1 MTDYTNESPFDP
13 KWEMTPE
20 QVAEVFSLNKN
31 KNKKYK
37 TMSIDE
43 VDGGI
48 RGQAVP
54 ELSAENNIA
63 PVDTGISQYH
73 IQIQKLLLTQNYLAL
88 LTSIQARLNKLYDDR
103 ANSSISKSS
112 DVSSAEI
119 DQDFLDRI
127 TALQGIR
134 ANAKYLYKSALES
147 ASDADIV
154 LAKDT
159 FIEIAKGYRLFP

>member
-20 QVAEVFSLNKN
+20 QIAEVFSLD

-37 TMSIDE
+37 TISVDE

-48 RGQAVP
+48 KGQAVP
-54 ELSAENNIA
+54 ELSAENNMV
-63 PVDTGISQYH
+63 PMDTGISQY
-73 IQIQKLLLTQNYLAL
+73 QIQKLLLTQNYLAL

-103 ANSSISKSS
+103 DNSTISKSS
-112 DVSSAEI
+112 EVSSAEI
-119 DQDFLDRI
+119 DQAFLDKI
-127 TALQGIR
+127 TGLKGIR
-134 ANAKYLYKSALES
+134 ANVISLYKLALES

-154 LAKDT
+154 ATKDT
-159 FIEIAKGYRLFP
+159 FIELAKGYHLIF

>member
-1 MTDYTNESPFDP
+1 MKDYTNESPFDP

-20 QVAEVFSLNKN
+20 QIAEVFSLD

-48 RGQAVP
+48 KGQAVP
-54 ELSAENNIA
+54 ELSAENTMA
-63 PVDTGISQYH
+63 PVDTGISQY
-73 IQIQKLLLTQNYLAL
+73 QIQKLLLTQNYLAL

-103 ANSSISKSS
+103 ENSSISKSS
-112 DVSSAEI
+112 EVSSAEI
-119 DQDFLDRI
+119 DQAFLDQI
-127 TALQGIR
+127 TGLKGIR
-134 ANAKYLYKSALES
+134 ANVISLYKLALES

-154 LAKDT
+154 AAKDT
-159 FIEIAKGYRLFP
+159 FMELAKGYHLIF

>member
-1 MTDYTNESPFDP
+1 MTNYTNESPFDP

-20 QVAEVFSLNKN
+20 QIAEVFSLD

-48 RGQAVP
+48 KGQAVP
-54 ELSAENNIA
+54 ELSAENSMA
-63 PVDTGISQYH
+63 PIDTGISQY
-73 IQIQKLLLTQNYLAL
+73 QIQKLLLTQNYLAL

-103 ANSSISKSS
+103 DNSSISKSS
-112 DVSSAEI
+112 EVSSAEI
-119 DQDFLDRI
+119 DQAFLDQI
-127 TALQGIR
+127 TGLKGIR
-134 ANAKYLYKSALES
+134 ANVISLYKLALES

-154 LAKDT
+154 AAKDT
-159 FIEIAKGYRLFP
+159 FMELAKGYHLIF

>member
-20 QVAEVFSLNKN
+20 QIAEVFSLD

-37 TMSIDE
+37 TISIDE

-48 RGQAVP
+48 KGQAVP
-54 ELSAENNIA
+54 ELSADNNIG
-63 PVDTGISQYH
+63 PVDTGITQY
-73 IQIQKLLLTQNYLAL
+73 QIQKLLLTQNYLAL

-103 ANSSISKSS
+103 DNSSISKSHEI
-112 DVSSAEI
+112 SSAEI
-119 DQDFLDRI
+119 DQAFVDKI
-127 TALQGIR
+127 TGLKGIR
-134 ANAKYLYKSALES
+134 ANVISLYKLALES

-154 LAKDT
+154 AAKDT
-159 FIEIAKGYRLFP
+159 FIELAKGYHLIF

>member
-20 QVAEVFSLNKN
+20 QIAEVFSLD

-48 RGQAVP
+48 KGQAVP
-54 ELSAENNIA
+54 ELSAENNMV
-63 PVDTGISQYH
+63 PMDTGISQY
-73 IQIQKLLLTQNYLAL
+73 QIQKLLLTQNYLAL

-103 ANSSISKSS
+103 NNSTISKSS
-112 DVSSAEI
+112 EISEVSSAEI
-119 DQDFLDRI
+119 DQAFLDKI
-127 TALQGIR
+127 TGLKGIR
-134 ANAKYLYKSALES
+134 ANVISLYKLALES
-147 ASDADIV
+147 TSDADIV
-154 LAKDT
+154 AAKDT
-159 FIEIAKGYRLFP
+159 FIELAKGYHLIF

>member
-1 MTDYTNESPFDP
+1 MTEHTFESPFDP

-31 KNKKYK
+31 KKYK

-48 RGQAVP
+48 KGQAVP
-54 ELSAENNIA
+54 ELSAENNMA
-63 PVDTGISQYH
+63 PVDTGISQY
-73 IQIQKLLLTQNYLAL
+73 QFQKLLLTQNYLAL
-88 LTSIQARLNKLYDDR
+88 LTSIQARINKLYNDR
-103 ANSSISKSS
+103 DYSSISKSS

-119 DQDFLDRI
+119 DQAFLDKI
-127 TALQGIR
+127 TGLKGIR
-134 ANAKYLYKSALES
+134 ANATSLYKLALES

-154 LAKDT
+154 AAKDT
-159 FIEIAKGYRLFP
+159 FMEIAKGYHLFP

>member
-20 QVAEVFSLNKN
+20 QIAEVFSLD

-37 TMSIDE
+37 TISVDE

-48 RGQAVP
+48 KGQAVP
-54 ELSAENNIA
+54 ELSAENNIG
-63 PVDTGISQYH
+63 PVDTGISQY
-73 IQIQKLLLTQNYLAL
+73 QIQKLLLTQNYLAL

-103 ANSSISKSS
+103 NNSTISKSS
-112 DVSSAEI
+112 EVSSKEI
-119 DQDFLDRI
+119 DQAFVDKI
-127 TALQGIR
+127 TGLKGIR
-134 ANAKYLYKSALES
+134 ANVISLYKLALES

-154 LAKDT
+154 AVKDT
-159 FIEIAKGYRLFP
+159 FIELAKGYHLIF

>member
-20 QVAEVFSLNKN
+20 QIAEVFSLD

-37 TMSIDE
+37 TISVDE

-48 RGQAVP
+48 KGQAVP
-54 ELSAENNIA
+54 ELSADNNIG
-63 PVDTGISQYH
+63 PVDTGITQY
-73 IQIQKLLLTQNYLAL
+73 QIQKLLLTQNYLAL

-103 ANSSISKSS
+103 DNSSISKSHEI
-112 DVSSAEI
+112 SSAEI
-119 DQDFLDRI
+119 DQAFVDKI
-127 TALQGIR
+127 TGLKGIR
-134 ANAKYLYKSALES
+134 ANVISLYKLALES

-154 LAKDT
+154 AAKDT
-159 FIEIAKGYRLFP
+159 FIELAKGYHLIF

>member
-20 QVAEVFSLNKN
+20 QIAEVFALNK
-31 KNKKYK
+31 KNNVNEEDN
-37 TMSIDE
+37 SIK
-43 VDGGI
+43 
-48 RGQAVP
+48 GQAVP

-63 PVDTGISQYH
+63 PVDTGISQYQ
-73 IQIQKLLLTQNYLAL
+73 IQVQKLLLTQNYLAL

-103 ANSSISKSS
+103 ANSTISKSS
-112 DVSSAEI
+112 KVSSAEI

-127 TALQGIR
+127 TGLEGIR

-147 ASDADIV
+147 ESDADIV

-159 FIEIAKGYRLFP
+159 FIELAKGYHLIF

>member
-20 QVAEVFSLNKN
+20 QIAEVFSLD

-37 TMSIDE
+37 TISVDE

-48 RGQAVP
+48 KGQAVP
-54 ELSAENNIA
+54 ELSADNNIG
-63 PVDTGISQYH
+63 PVDTGITQY
-73 IQIQKLLLTQNYLAL
+73 QIQKLLLTQNYLAL

-103 ANSSISKSS
+103 DNSTISKSS
-112 DVSSAEI
+112 EVSSAEI
-119 DQDFLDRI
+119 DQAFLDKI
-127 TALQGIR
+127 TGLKGIR
-134 ANAKYLYKSALES
+134 ANVISLYKLALES

-154 LAKDT
+154 AAKDT
-159 FIEIAKGYRLFP
+159 FIELAKGYHLIF

>member
-20 QVAEVFSLNKN
+20 QIAEVFSLD

-48 RGQAVP
+48 KGQAVP
-54 ELSAENNIA
+54 ELSAENNIG
-63 PVDTGISQYH
+63 PVDTGISQY
-73 IQIQKLLLTQNYLAL
+73 QIQKLLLTQNYLAL

-103 ANSSISKSS
+103 NNSTISKSS
-112 DVSSAEI
+112 EVSSAEI
-119 DQDFLDRI
+119 DQAFVDKI
-127 TALQGIR
+127 TGLKGIR
-134 ANAKYLYKSALES
+134 ANAISLYKLALES
-147 ASDADIV
+147 TSDADIV
-154 LAKDT
+154 AAKDT
-159 FIEIAKGYRLFP
+159 FIELAKGYHLIF

>member
-1 MTDYTNESPFDP
+1 MTNYTNESPFDP

-20 QVAEVFSLNKN
+20 QIAEVFSLD

-48 RGQAVP
+48 KGQAVP
-54 ELSAENNIA
+54 ELSAENSMA
-63 PVDTGISQYH
+63 PMDTGISQY
-73 IQIQKLLLTQNYLAL
+73 QIQKLLLTQNYLAL

-103 ANSSISKSS
+103 DNSSISKSS
-112 DVSSAEI
+112 EISSAEI
-119 DQDFLDRI
+119 DQAFLDQI
-127 TALQGIR
+127 TGLKGIR
-134 ANAKYLYKSALES
+134 ANVISLYKLTLES

-154 LAKDT
+154 AAKDT
-159 FIEIAKGYRLFP
+159 FMELAKGYHLIF